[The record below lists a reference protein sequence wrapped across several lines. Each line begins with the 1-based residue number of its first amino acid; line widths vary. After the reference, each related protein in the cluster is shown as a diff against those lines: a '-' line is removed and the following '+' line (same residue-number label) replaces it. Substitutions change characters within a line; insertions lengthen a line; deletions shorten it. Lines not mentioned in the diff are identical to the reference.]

1 MSQTIRIKRSSSA
14 ASPSSL
20 AEGELAY
27 SSTSSK
33 LWVGNPG
40 SGAVTAVGGSL
51 YVQMLDHAAGT
62 LTGGSAILVDSNSK
76 IDFLKTA
83 NITIGAN
90 NITSG
95 SGDIDLIAAGNLDI
109 DAGTIDLDTQA
120 TEFKIKDNEANA
132 IAFKEGSNKYLTLV
146 TTNSAEKVVLDKPVT
161 FGLDGTAGFTFPVV
175 DGTNHQALLTNGSDV
190 VTWRTV
196 STTANITGDTGTTSV
211 SGAGHDLSI
220 TGTDAIDTAVGTQS
234 LAISIKDATISQ
246 KGAASFLDADFT
258 VASGAVSIKPASTT
272 HAGAASFPTADF
284 TVTGAG
290 AVTVKDA
297 TASHKGVASFDTTDF
312 TVSSGD
318 VTVNAAVIGSTSVNP
333 GATVTALQGLTQLD
347 INNVRVTGNTI
358 SSTNTNGNLLLTP
371 QGTGVVQVP
380 SGYKDRANFSGNAN
394 ALVTKGY
401 VDAVKQALDIKE
413 SVKVATTANLAY
425 TYANGAGTLT
435 AGGVGAVSLDGIALD
450 TAHTD
455 AVPQRILVKDQTD
468 AFQNG
473 IYTITT
479 CGDASYA
486 LVLTRAVDADVAAD
500 LTGGTFVFVEK
511 GTVGGDNGFVFTHD
525 GTPTLGTTALNVS
538 QFSGAGQVITGNGL
552 TKTGNE
558 LTVGSSPTILAGS
571 SSVGLRG
578 ITATAVGDV
587 LIGAASNAGFT
598 ALTKPSG
605 NATAS
610 DYILS
615 MNTSGVAS
623 WGNTIDGGTFS

>member
-62 LTGGSAILVDSNSK
+62 LTGASAILVDSNSK

-95 SGDIDLIAAGNLDI
+95 AGDIDLVAAGNLDI

-132 IAFKEGSNKYLTLV
+132 IVFKEGSNKYLSLV
-146 TTNSAEKVVLDKPVT
+146 TTNSGEKVVLDKAVT

-211 SGAGHDLSI
+211 SGAGHDFSI
-220 TGTDAIDTAVGTQS
+220 TGTDAIDTATGAQS
-234 LAISIKDATISQ
+234 LAISIKDATTSQ

-258 VASGAVSIKPASTT
+258 VTSGAVSIKPATTT

-297 TASHKGVASFDTTDF
+297 TTSHKGVASFDTTDF
-312 TVSSGD
+312 TVSSGN
-318 VTVNAAVIGSTSVNP
+318 VTVNAAIVGSTSINP

-371 QGTGVVQVP
+371 QGTGVVEVP
-380 SGYKDRANFSGNAN
+380 SNYKDRGNFSGNAN

-413 SVKVATTANLAY
+413 SVHVATTANLAY

-435 AGGVGAVSLDGIALD
+435 AGGVGAVSLDGQALSS
-450 TAHTD
+450 TGLR
-455 AVPQRILVKDQTD
+455 VLVKDQTD

-473 IYTITT
+473 IYTVTT
-479 CGDASYA
+479 CGDGSNA
-486 LVLTRAVDADVAAD
+486 LVLTRAIDADVAAD

-525 GTPTLGTTALNVS
+525 GTPTLGTTALNVA